1 VSQLSTRVVP
11 EVGAVVDAV
20 DAMTDVT
27 TIDLI
32 TGVGLRLEVVPP
44 GQEPDIGSE
53 LKISPPAFHG
63 KT

>member
-1 VSQLSTRVVP
+1 VSQLSTRVVL
-11 EVGAVVDAV
+11 EVGVVDAVV

-32 TGVGLRLEVVPP
+32 TGVGLRHEVVPR
-44 GQEPDIGSE
+44 GQEPDIVSL

-63 KT
+63 RT